1 MDFQHRI
8 LPFYMTYPEAG
19 YGSPGQYPKGE
30 MGYRNQGQYP
40 PMEGGFRTPGQYP
53 QGANVSPNPRQQIP
67 AERGYPYPP
76 QYSPSDAMRD
86 LEYLQQLYPYEV
98 RRYQRRVAEILD
110 KMDYEG
116 SMIYD
121 EYPDRVGLERLVN
134 TVWNIIKREEENG
147 ESDISQSPET
157 WEWIKALLFVLLN
170 TEVYKRR
177 NGSRRRF
184 PRLL

>member
-8 LPFYMTYPEAG
+8 LPFYMTYPETEYRDPRQYTQTESG
-19 YGSPGQYPKGE
+19 YRSPGQYS
-30 MGYRNQGQYP
+30 
-40 PMEGGFRTPGQYP
+40 PMEGDFRNPGQYP
-53 QGANVSPNPRQQIP
+53 LMEGNFRYHQS
-67 AERGYPYPP
+67 
-76 QYSPSDAMRD
+76 YSPTDAMRD

-121 EYPDRVGLERLVN
+121 EYPDRFSLERLVN
-134 TVWNIIKREEENG
+134 MVWNIIKREEENG

>member
-8 LPFYMTYPEAG
+8 LPFYMTYPEVG
-19 YGSPGQYPKGE
+19 GRYPK
-30 MGYRNQGQYP
+30 
-40 PMEGGFRTPGQYP
+40 
-53 QGANVSPNPRQQIP
+53 S
-67 AERGYPYPP
+67 
-76 QYSPSDAMRD
+76 YSQPEAMRD

-98 RRYQRRVAEILD
+98 RRYQKRVAEILD

-121 EYPDRVGLERLVN
+121 EYPDRIGLERMVD
-134 TVWNIIKREEENG
+134 TVWNIIKKEEESP

-157 WEWIKALLFVLLN
+157 WEWIKALLYVLLN

-177 NGSRRRF
+177 NGSRKRF
-184 PRLL
+184 YGFYERPFD